1 MAAVPLPAGGA
12 PLQRISYGSGGGS
25 GVLNLLGKILTTG
38 QKTVGRVVEP
48 LALEIGQGADQLLA
62 LAPGALGSNA
72 RTNVAARQDRGI
84 TGFSLGEI
92 LNYGTDSTGARVKLF
107 DDPAFKDNS
116 PIINGALRFGLDV
129 AEDPLNLIG
138 VGTATQAGRQ
148 GTKLGARELAKD
160 VMAKT
165 AGKGLLMEEGGS
177 RAASILSTV
186 QRERGLPAALREIS
200 KIPEAKAALELA
212 GYSTERSLLLGLGKN
227 GLMLPGTAKLAQGV
241 DRMNEAVRTSRG
253 VTRILGKLD
262 AADWTLGARGKD
274 IRAAAAVAEDAVARG
289 GQEAADGLGQF
300 RSFMEADALRS
311 VSQGSKGPIRD
322 AMIIGRQEALGYTD
336 DQIEKDISRF
346 RPDFV
351 QRLRNGTGMTLKSL
365 KGADGNFVASAVKGR
380 ASGVYDGSGW
390 VVDPNSPLHNLL
402 NSVLDEIGTQVQA
415 IGLTHHV
422 RVTEAGKVVQVPW
435 DRMIDGIHDAALAQA
450 KKAQDSWFVAGSI
463 TADDLVWRLADTAAA
478 DIATAKASGMLP
490 SLVKDDITKLR
501 FTGVKK
507 ATDAT
512 DGVSK
517 LKFSSVKG
525 GGLVDKTEIID
536 SLKIQSKALADEIDG
551 RQAQFDFWKENPAAQ
566 RMAEFMDDPVGFTQ
580 RNPAEAVAV
589 QKFSAEN
596 PELVGYIRDIVK
608 DPAGFEAMTKAK
620 AAELRALGR
629 KAGDAA
635 KEDGQL
641 SFMWPETVRS
651 TTNANQ
657 GSLFPDLATTP
668 EMWTTEGRT
677 AVDAAQGQLFDPDPH
692 AQLRIM
698 DPRQWAHATNAVSI
712 EAKKFFEAT
721 EQIASVWK
729 TMAVARPGF
738 SNRNYWGGLAANLA
752 YGVGVGMHKEMAGE
766 ARAYLD
772 DPETYLRNATPRQ
785 QAIAREINALG
796 YDAAAGGLQVSGRGV
811 NLTEVGNSRTYY
823 DVNKFRKVGSK
834 AQQAIELGVH
844 VPGTKNLNFNPTAWP
859 RAAVG
864 GRNSIRVPVELNLR
878 LAAVVKFLDD
888 GMSPEAARS
897 LMEHIHFDYADLS
910 KLDRSAKTIYPFWT
924 WRSRNLPNQIEN
936 VVKGQGLSRGVV
948 DAVVKAKQ
956 EHEGDP
962 FPPFLQ
968 GIQVPFGGG
977 LVGSSS
983 ALPLAD
989 LISRV
994 QDVNTARQGK
1004 WGDALRPAL
1013 VNEAL
1018 PQVKAA
1024 YEILAKRN
1032 AFSGAA
1038 RTGGTAET
1046 LDILLSSFVPG
1057 ADLLPSPFPGVN
1069 RRPSWDKN
1077 STINKEGLRKQLE
1090 NFLRQFGLPG
1100 DVRDFS
1106 DTVN

>member
-25 GVLNLLGKILTTG
+25 GVLNLLGKIMTTG

-72 RTNVAARQDRGI
+72 RTNIAARQDRGI

-92 LNYGTDSTGARVKLF
+92 FNYGKDATGARVKLM

-165 AGKGLLMEEGGS
+165 AGKGLLMEEGGA

-212 GYSTERSLLLGLGKN
+212 GYSTERSLMLGLGKN

-253 VTRILGKLD
+253 VKRALATID
-262 AADWTLGARGKD
+262 SAEWNLGARAKD

-365 KGADGNFVASAVKGR
+365 KGADGNFVASAVR
-380 ASGVYDGSGW
+380 NRTSGVYDGSGW
-390 VVDPNSPLHNLL
+390 VVDPNSPLHNLI

-415 IGLTHHV
+415 HGLTHHV
-422 RVTEAGKVVQVPW
+422 RLNEVGDVIESSW
-435 DRMIDGIHDAALAQA
+435 DDMIDGIQKTALDKAAEARGRI
-450 KKAQDSWFVAGSI
+450 FNAGTV
-463 TADDLVWRLADTAAA
+463 TADDLVWRLADVAAA

-490 SLVKDDITKLR
+490 ELAS
-501 FTGVKK
+501 
-507 ATDAT
+507 
-512 DGVSK
+512 
-517 LKFSSVKG
+517 
-525 GGLVDKTEIID
+525 GLVNGPTM
-536 SLKIQSKALADEIDG
+536 
-551 RQAQFDFWKENPAAQ
+551 NP
-566 RMAEFMDDPVGFTQ
+566 
-580 RNPAEAVAV
+580 
-589 QKFSAEN
+589 K
-596 PELVGYIRDIVK
+596 
-608 DPAGFEAMTKAK
+608 
-620 AAELRALGR
+620 
-629 KAGDAA
+629 
-635 KEDGQL
+635 
-641 SFMWPETVRS
+641 
-651 TTNANQ
+651 
-657 GSLFPDLATTP
+657 
-668 EMWTTEGRT
+668 
-677 AVDAAQGQLFDPDPH
+677 H
-692 AQLRIM
+692 
-698 DPRQWAHATNAVSI
+698 WAHATNAASI

-823 DVNKFRKVGSK
+823 DVNKWRKFGSK
-834 AQQAIELGVH
+834 VQQAIELGVH

-864 GRNSIRVPVELNLR
+864 GRNSIRIPVELNLR